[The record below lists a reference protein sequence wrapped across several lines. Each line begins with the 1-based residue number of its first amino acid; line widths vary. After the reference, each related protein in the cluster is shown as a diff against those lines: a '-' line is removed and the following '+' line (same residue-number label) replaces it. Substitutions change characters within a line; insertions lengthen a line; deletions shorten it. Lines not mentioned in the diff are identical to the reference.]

1 MVIQAFLT
9 LHRMDFKKKGNNTP
23 KNTVCT
29 SETSLCDSQEKK
41 IKKSSGNTPKQ
52 KNQWYKPI

>member
-1 MVIQAFLT
+1 
-9 LHRMDFKKKGNNTP
+9 MDFKQKGNNTP